1 MAQLVDFSQ
10 IFIGSYMTAS
20 KFTSVDMDVIRPAV
34 LNVLRLYRTKF
45 VSEFGELILC
55 CDDRKSWR
63 KEIFPNY
70 KASRKKTRA
79 VAPIDWDNL
88 YECLNQ
94 LKEELAEWFPYK
106 VIQVD
111 KAEADDIIA
120 QYVNGCGS
128 DGKRL
133 KQDRTL
139 ILSSDKDFVQLHQFN
154 VRQYSPMQ
162 KKFVEGQAMESL
174 HEKIIKGDVGDG
186 VPNIMSDDNVFVDE
200 GRRQKPIT
208 KKKVDAWFEID
219 PDMYCDAEMLRNY
232 NRNKML
238 VDLSEVPESIRINI
252 TKQFETTAVGD
263 RKRLL
268 TYFINHRLKNLTESL
283 SEF

>member
-1 MAQLVDFSQ
+1 MSLLVDFSQ
-10 IFIGSYMTAS
+10 IFIGSYMTSAKYGDIS
-20 KFTSVDMDVIRPAV
+20 MEALRPTV
-34 LNVLRLYRTKF
+34 LNTLRLYRNKFTK
-45 VSEFGELILC
+45 EYGELVLC
-55 CDDRKSWR
+55 CDSKGSWR
-63 KEIFPNY
+63 KELFPNY
-70 KASRKKTRA
+70 KASRKKVKSTA
-79 VAPIDWDNL
+79 DTDWQDLYDKLNL
-88 YECLNQ
+88 
-94 LKEELAEWFPYK
+94 LKSELAEWFPYK
-106 VIQVD
+106 LIQVD

-120 QYVNGCGS
+120 VLVGLSNE
-128 DGKRL
+128 
-133 KQDRTL
+133 RTL

-162 KKFVEGQAMESL
+162 KKFVEGDAKWNL

-208 KKKVDAWFEID
+208 KKKVDAWYEID
-219 PDMYCDAEMLRNY
+219 PDMYCSSEMLRNY
-232 NRNKML
+232 NRNKQL
-238 VDLSEVPESIRINI
+238 VDLGEVPESIRINI
-252 TKQFETTAVGD
+252 TKQFETTVVGD

>member
-20 KFTSVDMDVIRPAV
+20 KFTKVDMDVIRPAV

-45 VSEFGELILC
+45 SSEFGELILC

-63 KEIFPNY
+63 KELFPNY
-70 KASRKKTRA
+70 KASRKKTRSA
-79 VAPIDWDNL
+79 APIDWENL

-94 LKEELAEWFPYK
+94 LKEELTEWFPYK
-106 VIQVD
+106 LIQVD
-111 KAEADDIIA
+111 KAEADDIVAIL
-120 QYVNGCGS
+120 VELINE
-128 DGKRL
+128 
-133 KQDRTL
+133 RTL
-139 ILSSDKDFVQLHQFN
+139 ILSSDKDFVQLHRFN

-162 KKFVEGQAMESL
+162 KKFVEGDAKWSL
-174 HEKIIKGDVGDG
+174 HEKLVKGDVGDG
-186 VPNIMSDDNVFVDE
+186 VPNIMSDDNVFIDE

-208 KKKVDAWFEID
+208 KKKVDAWFELD

>member
-10 IFIGSYMTAS
+10 IVIGSYMMAS
-20 KFTSVDMDVIRPAV
+20 KFSDADIDTVRPAV
-34 LNVLRLYRTKF
+34 LNTLRLYRTKF

-55 CDDRKSWR
+55 CDDRKTWR

-79 VAPIDWDNL
+79 ATSIDWENL

-94 LKEELAEWFPYK
+94 LKEELTEWFPYK
-106 VIQVD
+106 LIQVE
-111 KAEADDIIA
+111 KAEADDVIA
-120 QYVNGCGS
+120 ILVGLINERS
-128 DGKRL
+128 
-133 KQDRTL
+133 L

-154 VRQYSPMQ
+154 VRQYSPIQ
-162 KKFVEGQAMESL
+162 KKLVEGDPKWSL
-174 HEKIIKGDVGDG
+174 PEKIIKGDVGDG

-208 KKKVDAWFEID
+208 KKKVDAWYELN
-219 PDMYCDAEMLRNY
+219 PDMYCSSEMLRNY
-232 NRNKML
+232 NRNKQL
-238 VDLSEVPESIRINI
+238 VDLGEVPESIRINI
-252 TKQFETTAVGD
+252 TKRFETTTVGD

>member
-10 IFIGSYMTAS
+10 IVIGSYMMAS
-20 KFTSVDMDVIRPAV
+20 KFSSADMNTIRPAV
-34 LNVLRLYRTKF
+34 LNTLRLYRTKF

-63 KEIFPNY
+63 KELFPNY
-70 KASRKKTRA
+70 KASRKKTRSA
-79 VAPIDWDNL
+79 APIDWDNL

-94 LKEELAEWFPYK
+94 LKEELSEWFPYK
-106 VIQVD
+106 VLQVE

-120 QYVNGCGS
+120 VLVGLANE
-128 DGKRL
+128 
-133 KQDRTL
+133 RTL
-139 ILSSDKDFVQLHQFN
+139 ILSSDKDFIQLHHFN
-154 VRQYSPMQ
+154 VRQYSPIQ
-162 KKFVEGQAMESL
+162 KKFVEGDAKWSL
-174 HEKIIKGDVGDG
+174 HEKLVKGDVGDG

-208 KKKVDAWFEID
+208 KKKVDAWYELD
-219 PDMYCDAEMLRNY
+219 PDMYCSSEMLRNY
-232 NRNKML
+232 NRNKQL
-238 VDLSEVPESIRINI
+238 VDLGEVPESIRINI
-252 TKQFETTAVGD
+252 RTQFETAAVGD

-268 TYFINHRLKNLTESL
+268 TYFINHRLKNLTENL

>member
-10 IFIGSYMTAS
+10 IVIGSYMMAS
-20 KFTSVDMDVIRPAV
+20 KFSSADMNTIRPAV
-34 LNVLRLYRTKF
+34 LNTLRLYRTKF

-63 KEIFPNY
+63 KELFPNY
-70 KASRKKTRA
+70 KASRKKTRSA
-79 VAPIDWDNL
+79 APIDWDNL

-94 LKEELAEWFPYK
+94 LKEELSEWFPYK
-106 VIQVD
+106 VLQVE

-120 QYVNGCGS
+120 VLVELANE
-128 DGKRL
+128 
-133 KQDRTL
+133 RTL
-139 ILSSDKDFVQLHQFN
+139 ILSSDKDFIQLHHFN
-154 VRQYSPMQ
+154 VRQYSPIQ
-162 KKFVEGQAMESL
+162 KKFVEGDAKWSL
-174 HEKIIKGDVGDG
+174 HEKLVKGDVGDG

-208 KKKVDAWFEID
+208 KKKVDAWFELD
-219 PDMYCDAEMLRNY
+219 PDMYCSSEMLRNY
-232 NRNKML
+232 NRNKQL
-238 VDLSEVPESIRINI
+238 VDLGEVPESIRINI
-252 TKQFETTAVGD
+252 RTQFETAAVGD

-268 TYFINHRLKNLTESL
+268 TYFINHRLKNLTENL

>member
-10 IFIGSYMTAS
+10 IVIGSYMMAS
-20 KFTSVDMDVIRPAV
+20 KFSDANIDTVRPAV
-34 LNVLRLYRTKF
+34 LNTLRLYRTKF

-55 CDDRKSWR
+55 CDDRKTWR

-79 VAPIDWDNL
+79 ATSIDWENL

-94 LKEELAEWFPYK
+94 LKEELTEWFPYK
-106 VIQVD
+106 LIQVE
-111 KAEADDIIA
+111 KAEADDVIA
-120 QYVNGCGS
+120 ILVGLINERS
-128 DGKRL
+128 
-133 KQDRTL
+133 L

-154 VRQYSPMQ
+154 VRQYSPIQ
-162 KKFVEGQAMESL
+162 KKFVEGDAKWSL

-208 KKKVDAWFEID
+208 KKKVDAWYELN
-219 PDMYCDAEMLRNY
+219 PDMYCSSEMLRNY
-232 NRNKML
+232 NRNKQL
-238 VDLSEVPESIRINI
+238 VDLGEVPESIRINI
-252 TKQFETTAVGD
+252 TKRFETTAVGD

>member
-10 IFIGSYMTAS
+10 IVIGSYMMAS
-20 KFTSVDMDVIRPAV
+20 KFSDADIDTVRPAV
-34 LNVLRLYRTKF
+34 LNTLRLYRTKF

-55 CDDRKSWR
+55 CDDRKTWR

-79 VAPIDWDNL
+79 ATSIDWENL

-94 LKEELAEWFPYK
+94 LKEELTEWFPYK
-106 VIQVD
+106 LIQVE
-111 KAEADDIIA
+111 KAEADDVIA
-120 QYVNGCGS
+120 ILVGLINERS
-128 DGKRL
+128 
-133 KQDRTL
+133 L
-139 ILSSDKDFVQLHQFN
+139 ILSSYKDFVQLHQFN
-154 VRQYSPMQ
+154 VRQYSPIQ
-162 KKFVEGQAMESL
+162 KKFVEGDPKWSL

-208 KKKVDAWFEID
+208 KKKVDAWYEID
-219 PDMYCDAEMLRNY
+219 PDMYCSSEMLRNY
-232 NRNKML
+232 NRNKQL

-252 TKQFETTAVGD
+252 TKRFETTKVGD

>member
-55 CDDRKSWR
+55 CDSRKSWR
-63 KEIFPNY
+63 KDLFPNY
-70 KASRKKTRA
+70 KASRKKTRSA
-79 VAPIDWDNL
+79 APVDWENL

-94 LKEELAEWFPYK
+94 LKEELMEWFPY
-106 VIQVD
+106 QVLEVE

-120 QYVNGCGS
+120 VLVGLANE
-128 DGKRL
+128 
-133 KQDRTL
+133 RTL
-139 ILSSDKDFVQLHQFN
+139 ILSSDKDFVQLHAFN
-154 VRQYSPMQ
+154 VRQYSPIQ
-162 KKFVEGQAMESL
+162 KKFVEGDAKWSL
-174 HEKIIKGDVGDG
+174 HEKLIKGDVGDG
-186 VPNIMSDDNVFVDE
+186 VPNIMSDDNVFIDE

-208 KKKVDAWFEID
+208 KKKIDAWFELD

-232 NRNKML
+232 NRNKQL
-238 VDLSEVPESIRINI
+238 IDLNEVPKSIRINI
-252 TKQFETTAVGD
+252 REQFETTAVGD

-268 TYFINHRLKNLTESL
+268 TYFINHRLKNLTENL

>member
-10 IFIGSYMTAS
+10 IVIGSFMMAS
-20 KFTSVDMDVIRPAV
+20 KFSDADIDTVRPAV
-34 LNVLRLYRTKF
+34 LNTLRIYRTKF

-55 CDDRKSWR
+55 CDDRKTWR
-63 KEIFPNY
+63 KDIFPNY

-79 VAPIDWDNL
+79 ATSIDWEKL

-94 LKEELAEWFPYK
+94 LKEEFTEWFPYK
-106 VIQVD
+106 LIQVE

-120 QYVNGCGS
+120 ILVELINERS
-128 DGKRL
+128 
-133 KQDRTL
+133 L
-139 ILSSDKDFVQLHQFN
+139 ILSSDKDFVQLHKFN
-154 VRQYSPMQ
+154 VRQYSPIQ
-162 KKFVEGQAMESL
+162 KKFVEGDPKWSL
-174 HEKIIKGDVGDG
+174 HEKIIKGDVCDG

-208 KKKVDAWFEID
+208 KKKVDAWYELN
-219 PDMYCDAEMLRNY
+219 PDMYCSSEMLRNY
-232 NRNKML
+232 NRNKQL
-238 VDLSEVPESIRINI
+238 VDLGEVPESIRINI
-252 TKQFETTAVGD
+252 TKRFETTTVGD

>member
-10 IFIGSYMTAS
+10 IVIGSYMMAA
-20 KFTSVDMDVIRPAV
+20 KFSDANIDTVRPAV
-34 LNVLRLYRTKF
+34 LNSLRIYRTKF
-45 VSEFGELILC
+45 VGEYGELILC
-55 CDDRKSWR
+55 CDDRKTWR
-63 KEIFPNY
+63 KDIFPNY
-70 KASRKKTRA
+70 KASRKKSRA
-79 VAPIDWDNL
+79 ATSIDWENL
-88 YECLNQ
+88 YVCLNQ
-94 LKEELAEWFPYK
+94 LKEELTEWFPYK
-106 VIQVD
+106 LIQVE

-120 QYVNGCGS
+120 VLV
-128 DGKRL
+128 RL
-133 KQDRTL
+133 ANERTL
-139 ILSSDKDFVQLHQFN
+139 ILSSDKDFVQLHAFN

-162 KKFVEGQAMESL
+162 KKFVEGDAKWSL

-208 KKKVDAWFEID
+208 KKKVDAWYEID
-219 PDMYCDAEMLRNY
+219 PDMYCSSEMLRNY
-232 NRNKML
+232 NRNKQL
-238 VDLSEVPESIRINI
+238 VDLGEVPESICINI
-252 TKQFETTAVGD
+252 TKQFETVAVGD

>member
-10 IFIGSYMTAS
+10 IVIGSYMMAS
-20 KFTSVDMDVIRPAV
+20 KFSDADIDTVRPAV
-34 LNVLRLYRTKF
+34 LNTLRLYRTKF

-55 CDDRKSWR
+55 CDDRKTWR

-79 VAPIDWDNL
+79 ATSIDWENL

-94 LKEELAEWFPYK
+94 LKEELTEWFPYK
-106 VIQVD
+106 LIQVE
-111 KAEADDIIA
+111 KAEADDVIA
-120 QYVNGCGS
+120 ILVGLINERS
-128 DGKRL
+128 
-133 KQDRTL
+133 L

-154 VRQYSPMQ
+154 VRQYSPIQ
-162 KKFVEGQAMESL
+162 KKFVEGDAKWSL

-208 KKKVDAWFEID
+208 KKKVDAWYELN
-219 PDMYCDAEMLRNY
+219 PDMYCSSEMLRNY
-232 NRNKML
+232 NRNKQL

-252 TKQFETTAVGD
+252 TKRFETTKVGD

>member
-63 KEIFPNY
+63 KKIFPNY
-70 KASRKKTRA
+70 KASRKKTRSA
-79 VAPIDWDNL
+79 APIDWENL

-94 LKEELAEWFPYK
+94 LKEELTEWFPYK
-106 VIQVD
+106 LIQVD

-120 QYVNGCGS
+120 VLVGLANE
-128 DGKRL
+128 
-133 KQDRTL
+133 RTL

-162 KKFVEGQAMESL
+162 KKFVEGDAKWAL
-174 HEKIIKGDVGDG
+174 HEKIVKGDVGDG
-186 VPNIMSDDNVFVDE
+186 VPNIMSDDNVFIDE

-208 KKKVDAWFEID
+208 KKKIDAWFELD
-219 PDMYCDAEMLRNY
+219 PDMYCDSEMLRNY
-232 NRNKML
+232 NRNKQL
-238 VDLSEVPESIRINI
+238 IDLGEVPESIRINI
-252 TKQFETTAVGD
+252 TEQFETTAVGD

-268 TYFINHRLKNLTESL
+268 TYFINHRLKNLTENL
-283 SEF
+283 TEF

>member
-10 IFIGSYMTAS
+10 IVIGSYMSAS

-34 LNVLRLYRTKF
+34 LNTLRLYRTKF

-63 KEIFPNY
+63 KELFPNY
-70 KASRKKTRA
+70 KASRKKTRSA
-79 VAPIDWDNL
+79 APIDWENL

-94 LKEELAEWFPYK
+94 LKEELTEWFPYK
-106 VIQVD
+106 VVQVD

-120 QYVNGCGS
+120 ILVGLANE
-128 DGKRL
+128 
-133 KQDRTL
+133 RTL
-139 ILSSDKDFVQLHQFN
+139 ILSSDKDFIQLHHFN
-154 VRQYSPMQ
+154 VRQYSPIQ
-162 KKFVEGQAMESL
+162 KKFVEGDAKWSL
-174 HEKIIKGDVGDG
+174 HEKLIKGDVGDG
-186 VPNIMSDDNVFVDE
+186 VPNIMSDDNVFIDE

-208 KKKVDAWFEID
+208 KKKVDAWFELD

-232 NRNKML
+232 NRNKQL
-238 VDLSEVPESIRINI
+238 IDLGEVPESIRINI
-252 TKQFETTAVGD
+252 TKQFEKAVVGD

>member
-10 IFIGSYMTAS
+10 IVIGSFMMAS
-20 KFTSVDMDVIRPAV
+20 KFSDADIDTVRPAV
-34 LNVLRLYRTKF
+34 LNTLRIYRTKF

-55 CDDRKSWR
+55 CDDRKTWR
-63 KEIFPNY
+63 KDIFPNY

-79 VAPIDWDNL
+79 ATSIDWEKL

-94 LKEELAEWFPYK
+94 LKEEFTEWFPYK
-106 VIQVD
+106 LIQVE
-111 KAEADDIIA
+111 KAEADDVIA
-120 QYVNGCGS
+120 ILVGLINERS
-128 DGKRL
+128 
-133 KQDRTL
+133 L

-154 VRQYSPMQ
+154 VRQYSPIQ
-162 KKFVEGQAMESL
+162 KKFVEGDPKWSL

-208 KKKVDAWFEID
+208 KKKVDAWYELK
-219 PDMYCDAEMLRNY
+219 PDMYCSSEMLRNY
-232 NRNKML
+232 NRNKQL
-238 VDLSEVPESIRINI
+238 VDLGEVPESIRINI
-252 TKQFETTAVGD
+252 TKRFETTKVGD

-268 TYFINHRLKNLTESL
+268 TYFINHRLKNLTEAL

>member
-34 LNVLRLYRTKF
+34 LNVLRLYRSKF

-55 CDDRKSWR
+55 CDSRKSWR

-70 KASRKKTRA
+70 KASRKKTRSA
-79 VAPIDWDNL
+79 APVDWENL
-88 YECLNQ
+88 YECLNL
-94 LKEELAEWFPYK
+94 LKEELVEWFPY
-106 VIQVD
+106 QVLEVE

-120 QYVNGCGS
+120 VLVELANE
-128 DGKRL
+128 
-133 KQDRTL
+133 RTL
-139 ILSSDKDFVQLHQFN
+139 ILSSDKDFVQLHAFN

-162 KKFVEGQAMESL
+162 KKFVEGDAKWSL
-174 HEKIIKGDVGDG
+174 HEKLIKGDVGDG
-186 VPNIMSDDNVFVDE
+186 VPNIMSDDNVFIDE

-208 KKKVDAWFEID
+208 KKKIDAWFELD

-232 NRNKML
+232 NRNKQL
-238 VDLSEVPESIRINI
+238 IDLSEVPESVRINI
-252 TKQFETTAVGD
+252 REQFETTAVGD

-268 TYFINHRLKNLTESL
+268 TYFINHRLKNLTENL

>member
-10 IFIGSYMTAS
+10 VFIGSYMTAS
-20 KFTSVDMDVIRPAV
+20 KFASVDMDVIRPAV
-34 LNVLRLYRTKF
+34 LNTLRMYRTKF
-45 VSEFGELILC
+45 VAEFGELILC
-55 CDDRKSWR
+55 CDDRKTWR

-70 KASRKKTRA
+70 KASRKKPRA
-79 VAPIDWDNL
+79 ATSIDWDNL
-88 YECLNQ
+88 YECLNV
-94 LKEELAEWFPYK
+94 LKEELTEWFPYK
-106 VIQVD
+106 LVQVE

-120 QYVNGCGS
+120 ILVGLLNE
-128 DGKRL
+128 
-133 KQDRTL
+133 RTL
-139 ILSSDKDFVQLHQFN
+139 ILSSDKDFVQLHGFN

-162 KKFVEGQAMESL
+162 KKFVEGDAKWNL

-208 KKKVDAWFEID
+208 KKKVDAWYELD
-219 PDMYCDAEMLRNY
+219 PDMYCSSEMLRNY
-232 NRNKML
+232 NRNKQL
-238 VDLSEVPESIRINI
+238 VDLGEVPESIRINI
-252 TKQFETTAVGD
+252 TKQFESVVVGD

>member
-20 KFTSVDMDVIRPAV
+20 KFATVDMDVIRPAV

-45 VSEFGELILC
+45 LSEYGELILC

-63 KEIFPNY
+63 KELYPNY
-70 KASRKKTRA
+70 KASRKKTRSA
-79 VAPIDWDNL
+79 APIDWDNL
-88 YECLNQ
+88 YEYLNIF
-94 LKEELAEWFPYK
+94 KEELIEWFPYK
-106 VIQVD
+106 LIQVE

-120 QYVNGCGS
+120 VLVGLANE
-128 DGKRL
+128 
-133 KQDRTL
+133 RTL

-162 KKFVEGQAMESL
+162 KKFVEGDAKWNL

-186 VPNIMSDDNVFVDE
+186 VPNIMSDDNVFIDE

-208 KKKVDAWFEID
+208 KKKVDAWYELD
-219 PDMYCDAEMLRNY
+219 PDMYCSSEMLRNY
-232 NRNKML
+232 NRNKQL
-238 VDLSEVPESIRINI
+238 VDLGEVPSSIRINI
-252 TKQFETTAVGD
+252 TKQFESVAVGD

>member
-20 KFTSVDMDVIRPAV
+20 KFTKVDMDVIRPAV

-45 VSEFGELILC
+45 SSEFGELILC

-63 KEIFPNY
+63 KELFPNY
-70 KASRKKTRA
+70 KASRKKTRSA
-79 VAPIDWDNL
+79 APIDWDNL
-88 YECLNQ
+88 YECLNI
-94 LKEELAEWFPYK
+94 LKEELTEWFPYK
-106 VIQVD
+106 LIQVD
-111 KAEADDIIA
+111 KAEADDIVAIL
-120 QYVNGCGS
+120 VELINE
-128 DGKRL
+128 
-133 KQDRTL
+133 RTL
-139 ILSSDKDFVQLHQFN
+139 ILSSDKDFIQLHHFN
-154 VRQYSPMQ
+154 VRQYSPIQ
-162 KKFVEGQAMESL
+162 KKFVEGDAKWSL
-174 HEKIIKGDVGDG
+174 HEKIVKGDVGDG
-186 VPNIMSDDNVFVDE
+186 VPNIMSDDNVFIDE

-208 KKKVDAWFEID
+208 KKKVDAWFELD

-238 VDLSEVPESIRINI
+238 VDLGEVPESIRINI

>member
-1 MAQLVDFSQ
+1 MEQLVDFSQ

-20 KFTSVDMDVIRPAV
+20 KFASVDMDVIRPAV
-34 LNVLRLYRTKF
+34 LNTLRMYRTKF
-45 VSEFGELILC
+45 VAEFGELILC
-55 CDDRKSWR
+55 CDDRKTWR

-79 VAPIDWDNL
+79 ATSIDWDNL
-88 YECLNQ
+88 YECLNV
-94 LKEELAEWFPYK
+94 LKEELTEWFPYK
-106 VIQVD
+106 LVQVE

-120 QYVNGCGS
+120 ILVGLLNE
-128 DGKRL
+128 
-133 KQDRTL
+133 RTL
-139 ILSSDKDFVQLHQFN
+139 ILSSDKDFVQLHGFN

-162 KKFVEGQAMESL
+162 KKFVEGDAKWNL

-208 KKKVDAWFEID
+208 KKKVDAWYELD
-219 PDMYCDAEMLRNY
+219 PDMYCSSEMLRNY
-232 NRNKML
+232 NRNKQL
-238 VDLSEVPESIRINI
+238 VDLGEVPESIRINI
-252 TKQFETTAVGD
+252 TKQFESVGVGD

>member
-34 LNVLRLYRTKF
+34 LNVLRLYRIKF
-45 VSEFGELILC
+45 LNEFGELILC

-63 KEIFPNY
+63 KELFPNY
-70 KASRKKTRA
+70 KASRKKTRSA
-79 VAPIDWDNL
+79 APIDWENL

-94 LKEELAEWFPYK
+94 LKEELTEWFPYK

-111 KAEADDIIA
+111 KAEADDVIA
-120 QYVNGCGS
+120 VLVGLANE
-128 DGKRL
+128 
-133 KQDRTL
+133 RTL
-139 ILSSDKDFVQLHQFN
+139 ILSSDKDFIQLHHFN
-154 VRQYSPMQ
+154 VRQYSPIQ
-162 KKFVEGQAMESL
+162 KKFVEGDAKWSL
-174 HEKIIKGDVGDG
+174 HEKLIKGDVGDG

-208 KKKVDAWFEID
+208 KKKVDAWYDLD

-232 NRNKML
+232 NRNKQL
-238 VDLSEVPESIRINI
+238 IDLGEVPESIRINI
-252 TKQFETTAVGD
+252 TNIFENTQSGD

>member
-34 LNVLRLYRTKF
+34 LNTLRLYRTKF

-63 KEIFPNY
+63 KELFPNY
-70 KASRKKTRA
+70 KASRKKTRSA
-79 VAPIDWDNL
+79 APIGWENL

-94 LKEELAEWFPYK
+94 LKEELIEWFPYK
-106 VIQVD
+106 VLQAE

-120 QYVNGCGS
+120 VLVGLANE
-128 DGKRL
+128 
-133 KQDRTL
+133 RTL

-154 VRQYSPMQ
+154 VRQYSPIQ
-162 KKFVEGQAMESL
+162 KKFVEGDAKWSL
-174 HEKIIKGDVGDG
+174 HEKLIKGDVGDG
-186 VPNIMSDDNVFVDE
+186 VPNIMSDDNVFIDE

-208 KKKVDAWFEID
+208 KKKVDAWFELD

-232 NRNKML
+232 NRNRQL
-238 VDLSEVPESIRINI
+238 IDLGEVPESIRINI
-252 TKQFETTAVGD
+252 TKQFEKAVVGD

-268 TYFINHRLKNLTESL
+268 TYFINHRLKNLTENL